1 MTLRSSGRAALSLP
15 IILSLV
21 ACSPFETR
29 FKRVM
34 PGVYHVDSVQCDASA
49 DASAALADIVAEAER
64 RCRGGHR
71 LDAGAHDV
79 GEDVLRGQ
87 RPARGLAMRAQA
99 ERAWVLRVEL
109 LEQLGPQQPRRAHL
123 GDFHEEV
130 HADRPEEGK
139 AGRKTIDVE
148 AGGQARAQIFDA
160 VG

>member
-34 PGVYHVDSVQCDASA
+34 PGVYHVDSVQCDASG

-71 LDAGAHDV
+71 LDDTATLFLGTRGSV
-79 GEDVLRGQ
+79 FGEC
-87 RPARGLAMRAQA
+87 PAA
-99 ERAWVLRVEL
+99 RVTTTVTCMESI
-109 LEQLGPQQPRRAHL
+109 R
-123 GDFHEEV
+123 
-130 HADRPEEGK
+130 
-139 AGRKTIDVE
+139 
-148 AGGQARAQIFDA
+148 
-160 VG
+160 